1 MEDPMPKAAKKYYA
15 VRVGREGPRIY
26 DSWAEC
32 NANVSR
38 WPGAVHKSFRSHTAA
53 EEWLALTGPT
63 SSMESISSSGPSVS
77 WTFKPRVARSNQ
89 EKAERQPPTLEGRD
103 QTPIETHTPGPSSE
117 SIILSEEQKNVL
129 RRVERGENVFF
140 TGSAGA

>member
-1 MEDPMPKAAKKYYA
+1 
-15 VRVGREGPRIY
+15 
-26 DSWAEC
+26 
-32 NANVSR
+32 
-38 WPGAVHKSFRSHTAA
+38 
-53 EEWLALTGPT
+53 
-63 SSMESISSSGPSVS
+63 MESISSSGPSVS

-89 EKAERQPPTLEGRD
+89 EEAERQPLATLEGRD

-129 RRVERGENVFF
+129 RSVERGENVFF